1 MRQVRPCL
9 AAWAVLTSIVI
20 VPAEA
25 RPGEDDD
32 AGAPRALMTC
42 ERADGP
48 GRVRCDAEA
57 AVPPG
62 VVITWG
68 DVVLGRMPAFASP
81 LRGRIGPAEA
91 VVRRPDSWRWALAF
105 VARAKGAGDVEA
117 RVRLVVCIAPPA
129 APPDA
134 APVYDRCTPYEV
146 PVTAHVVVGE

>member
-1 MRQVRPCL
+1 
-9 AAWAVLTSIVI
+9 LTSIVI
-20 VPAEA
+20 ASAEA
-25 RPGEDDD
+25 RPGDYDD

-68 DVVLGRMPAFASP
+68 DVVLARMPSFASP
-81 LRGRIGPAEA
+81 LRGRIGPGEA

-105 VARAKGAGDVEA
+105 VARARGAGDVEA
-117 RVRLVVCIAPPA
+117 RVRLVVCSSPAA
-129 APPDA
+129 APPDGG